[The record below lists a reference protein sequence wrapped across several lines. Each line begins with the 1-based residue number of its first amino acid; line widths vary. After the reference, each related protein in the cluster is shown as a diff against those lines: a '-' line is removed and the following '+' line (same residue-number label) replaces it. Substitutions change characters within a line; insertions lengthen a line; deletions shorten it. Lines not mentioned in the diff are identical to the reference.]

1 METNPKEVQTLNLL
15 NKEFKS
21 TFLKMF
27 KELKERTDKELK
39 ENHENDVWIK
49 IQKLWKGVKPD
60 KHVEHSTQ
68 QQQNTFIS
76 SMHGIFSRVDYMLDH
91 KAVSIKF

>member
-60 KHVEHSTQ
+60 KHVEHSTK